1 MYSQIIGEVLHF
13 QHSLIVVRHVVV
25 SVNWWKSNWH
35 QPSTSEQLTM
45 QLLTP
50 PPFVN
55 SSDPAS
61 RPDGAAALDRCAGG
75 RRARTA
81 RPLHWEAKPGFW
93 SAGETPRGSFPARG
107 GCR

>member
-1 MYSQIIGEVLHF
+1 MLGDHLSRVDFPSNRAGM
-13 QHSLIVVRHVVV
+13 HSPSAAVV

-50 PPFVN
+50 PPCVN

-75 RRARTA
+75 QRARTA
-81 RPLHWEAKPGFW
+81 RLLHWEAKPGFW
-93 SAGETPRGSFPARG
+93 SAGETPR
-107 GCR
+107 